1 MRQLNRL
8 LIGMCSKALCM
19 RIHSFDGN
27 ARPGTK
33 LPDRP
38 VEKKGAAA
46 YASIMLTFKALSLA
60 FRELQAPELEAAR
73 KELAE
78 VKARLAEVED
88 ELRFDRKVIAI
99 QTNVQDRF
107 RRRNT
112 ELERENKRLRE
123 DVEGRQQVVL
133 EHISEIVKLRDRLSK
148 RRKTQDASA

>member
-1 MRQLNRL
+1 
-8 LIGMCSKALCM
+8 
-19 RIHSFDGN
+19 
-27 ARPGTK
+27 
-33 LPDRP
+33 
-38 VEKKGAAA
+38 
-46 YASIMLTFKALSLA
+46 MLTFKALSVA
-60 FRELQAPELEAAR
+60 FRRRQAPELEAAR

-99 QTNVQDRF
+99 QTNIQDRF

>member
-1 MRQLNRL
+1 MHFASDPTL
-8 LIGMCSKALCM
+8 LTATLVQG
-19 RIHSFDGN
+19 RSFLT
-27 ARPGTK
+27 APW
-33 LPDRP
+33 
-38 VEKKGAAA
+38 KKGAAA
-46 YASIMLTFKALSLA
+46 YASIMLTFKALSVA

-107 RRRNT
+107 GRRNT